1 MSKVKIM
8 PIEKA
13 EGAKVSAYAK
23 SEGKAQWG
31 FMHLRSEETSF
42 RNGILNTE
50 SRNCL
55 VRGPLEGLQAVVKAN
70 PTGTMPGKIQVIE
83 CLESAIPANCKAQIN
98 QKLVDAGDIEGALKG
113 FIKTAGEDGD
123 VLMKNGERILRFQI
137 YDETGSLNDVRIQ
150 HDDPTVEVVA
160 ETIPEMEENKA

>member
-13 EGAKVSAYAK
+13 EGAKVSAYPK
-23 SEGKAQWG
+23 SEGKTQWG
-31 FMHLRSEETSF
+31 YMHLRSEQTSF

-83 CLESAIPANCKAQIN
+83 CLESNIPANCRAQIN
-98 QKLVDAGDIEGALKG
+98 QKLVDAGEIEEALKG
-113 FIKTAGEDGD
+113 FIKTAGSNGD
-123 VLMKNGERILRFQI
+123 VLLKDGERILRFQI
-137 YDETGSLNDVRIQ
+137 YDETGSLNDIRIQ
-150 HDDPTVEVVA
+150 HDAPSAEVV
-160 ETIPEMEENKA
+160 EEVIPEMEENQA